1 MEDKIKE
8 LVIARL
14 RRMPLNYKF
23 AIRGESLSRAELI
36 SCVNKRTE
44 IGERIIKMH
53 LNYLRSFKKNVE

>member
-8 LVIARL
+8 LITARL

-23 AIRGESLSRAELI
+23 AIRGKYLNRDELI
-36 SCVNKRTE
+36 SCVDEGNE
-44 IGERIIKMH
+44 LGERIIKMH